1 MGVGALILSVFKDLP
16 EKRILNH
23 TNHKNH
29 FKHRKGEKRDERRR
43 TLWTAIWLR
52 KAGMSLYFPN
62 IDSMIGK
69 EDNFVFEDG
78 TPAWIRFL

>member
-1 MGVGALILSVFKDLP
+1 MKYFCSQTTKHIIYVNCLFLSRVGMGVGALILSVFKDLP

-43 TLWTAIWLR
+43 TL
-52 KAGMSLYFPN
+52 
-62 IDSMIGK
+62 
-69 EDNFVFEDG
+69 
-78 TPAWIRFL
+78 

>member
-43 TLWTAIWLR
+43 TL
-52 KAGMSLYFPN
+52 
-62 IDSMIGK
+62 
-69 EDNFVFEDG
+69 
-78 TPAWIRFL
+78 